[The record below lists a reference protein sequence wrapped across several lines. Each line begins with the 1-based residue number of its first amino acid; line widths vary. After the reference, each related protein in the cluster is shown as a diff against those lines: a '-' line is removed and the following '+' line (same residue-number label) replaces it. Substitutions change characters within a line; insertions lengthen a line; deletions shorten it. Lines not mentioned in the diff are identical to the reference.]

1 MSNVTEK
8 KTKKSSLSLA
18 LGSLFVG
25 LAAGPITAFFSTVLG
40 LAMFSLS
47 VLMIYQAS

>member
-8 KTKKSSLSLA
+8 KTKKSSVSLA
-18 LGSLFVG
+18 LGSMIIG
-25 LAAGPITAFFSTVLG
+25 IAAVPLTAFFSTVLG